1 VFCRGVSHDFCR
13 LACLDKS
20 TVVDDHKLR
29 CQAPSFRDIVR
40 NQDNG
45 RRLSREQLEEAS
57 VNISS
62 SQRID
67 TGERFVEKQNLGP
80 KKHGPT
86 DAYALLLSAGE
97 LIGVTKL
104 ELRR

>member
-1 VFCRGVSHDFCR
+1 MFCRRVSHDFCR
-13 LACLDKS
+13 LSRLDES
-20 TVVDDHKLR
+20 TVLDDHKLG
-29 CQAPSFRDIVR
+29 CQAPSFRDIVSD
-40 NQDNG
+40 QDNG
-45 RRLSREQLEEAS
+45 RRFGRKQLKEAS

-67 TGERFVEKQNLGP
+67 TGERLVEKQKLGP

-97 LIGVTKL
+97 LIRVANL

>member
-1 VFCRGVSHDFCR
+1 MFCRGVSHDFCR
-13 LACLDKS
+13 LSRLDES
-20 TVVDDHKLR
+20 TVLDDHKLG

-45 RRLSREQLEEAS
+45 CRFGRKQLKEAS

-67 TGERFVEKQNLGP
+67 TGERLVEKQKLGP
-80 KKHGPT
+80 KKHSPT

-97 LIGVTKL
+97 LIGVTNL